1 MKKVRITVTEG
12 KCNQGFHRVG
22 DSWVVDELTPEGI
35 CTSAFNAL
43 FPQILTLACGGE
55 FFWEE
60 NPRVGYACCPDDTGL
75 TFEIKLA
82 ED

>member
-12 KCNQGFHRVG
+12 KCNQGFHKVG
-22 DSWVVDELTPEGI
+22 DSWVVGELTPKGI

-55 FFWEE
+55 FFWEK
-60 NPRVGYACCPDDTGL
+60 NARVGYASCPDDTGL
-75 TFEIKLA
+75 TFEIKL
-82 ED
+82 EKE

>member
-12 KCNQGFHRVG
+12 ECNQGFHKVG
-22 DSWVVDELTPEGI
+22 DSWVVGELTPKGI

-60 NPRVGYACCPDDTGL
+60 NPRVGYASCPDDTGL
-75 TFEIKLA
+75 TFEIKL
-82 ED
+82 EKE